1 MLAKCVLISPPRGER
16 NHWRDTL
23 SFVRARM
30 KRWRD
35 GDIVGLW
42 SEVLE
47 EKRRLTQR
55 RRPKKENS
63 ELLHATNPRR
73 ARRAIIWSIHEGH
86 TSLDF

>member
-1 MLAKCVLISPPRGER
+1 MCADKPSRGER

-23 SFVRARM
+23 RFVRARM

-63 ELLHATNPRR
+63 ELLHARNPRR